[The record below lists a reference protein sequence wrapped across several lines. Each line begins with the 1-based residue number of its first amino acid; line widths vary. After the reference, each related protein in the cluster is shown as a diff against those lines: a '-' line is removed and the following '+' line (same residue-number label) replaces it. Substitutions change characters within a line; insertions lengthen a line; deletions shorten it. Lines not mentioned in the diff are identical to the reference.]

1 MIIPT
6 GSVNKTLGI
15 HLQKIYATH
24 PTRAVDRLCGS
35 DVVSI
40 SKFSTL
46 LERGRAAALALPEVR
61 EDRIAQAKASLQKGE
76 IASSSELA
84 AAIINTVFEGKV

>member
-15 HLQKIYATH
+15 HLQRIYATH
-24 PTRAVDRLCGS
+24 STRAADRLGGS

-40 SKFSTL
+40 SKFSAL

-61 EDRIAQAKASLQKGE
+61 EDRIAQVRASLQKGE
-76 IASSSELA
+76 VTSSSELA
-84 AAIINTVFEGKV
+84 AAIINTVLEGQV